1 VFLTC
6 KLTSG
11 YWAYEKTGS
20 ILAEKEIVA
29 WICIFVYFQST
40 QTIPIHWVAIDAY
53 FWIYEWEHRA
63 DPTISA
69 EVKADG

>member
-1 VFLTC
+1 MQPQPATNTKPTNIITNANRWQKQSMDARSRIVHPVAGGVFLTC

-29 WICIFVYFQST
+29 
-40 QTIPIHWVAIDAY
+40 
-53 FWIYEWEHRA
+53 
-63 DPTISA
+63 
-69 EVKADG
+69 